1 MLQLAVL
8 AFNGLSLT
16 TKLIAIASVLAAIGI
31 TGGVIYAN
39 IYNKGYDKAL
49 RDVAAQNERAIST
62 ATKYRAQSRECDD
75 RGMRWRTSTGQ
86 CE

>member
-16 TKLIAIASVLAAIGI
+16 TKIISIVSVIAALSIA
-31 TGGVIYAN
+31 GVTIYAN

-49 RDVAAQNERAIST
+49 RDVAAQNAKAIATAQGYRKQST
-62 ATKYRAQSRECDD
+62 DCDA
-75 RGMRWRTSTGQ
+75 RGLRWRTSTGQ